1 MLMKIRDKIMGFFA
15 GRYGYDQLSRT
26 IILFAALISF
36 VNVFVGNPWW
46 SLGLGLAAVAFM
58 VLAIL
63 RTVSRDV
70 SARSLENSRYLP
82 VEIAVVG
89 FFRRLHMRFKG
100 RKTECYRRCPNCH
113 KTFRLPRNKGK
124 HTARCPMCKHEF
136 KVTIR

>member
-1 MLMKIRDKIMGFFA
+1 MLTSFREKIMRFFA
-15 GRYGYDQLSRT
+15 GRYGYDQLSRA
-26 IILFAALISF
+26 IVILAAVISF
-36 VNVFVGNPWW
+36 ANVFVTNVWW
-46 SLGLGLAAVAFM
+46 SLGLGFAAVALM

-63 RTVSRDV
+63 RTISRDI

-82 VEIAVVG
+82 IENAVVG
-89 FFRRLHMRFKG
+89 FFRLQHKRIKG
-100 RKTECYRRCPNCH
+100 RKTECYRRCPNCR